1 MAKAK
6 LITRQETNTTV
17 TSNNFGKGSEL
28 SFAEADSNFLNL
40 RDTTFGVT
48 ADDSATIQIS
58 MDDTLY
64 IRGGTNVTTATNSD
78 GTITINSTASG
89 GDGFRIFGDDSAGVD
104 IVDGGNLYIQG
115 GTNVTTATNSDGT
128 LTING
133 PSLTSYLTASSSAT
147 LTNKAGNI
155 SQWTNDSGY
164 ITSNGHGDI
173 SFSGSTITSSGTTI
187 DLDDLVRF
195 NKSYKEDITALS
207 SGTSIAVDCSLASV
221 FSVTLAH
228 NATFTFN
235 NLATG
240 QSVSVIITQD
250 GTGSRTGAYT
260 SVLFPGN
267 AHTLSTGAADIDI
280 VSIFNDGTSLLGNM
294 SKDYS

>member
-6 LITRQETNTTV
+6 LITRQETTTTV

-48 ADDSATIQIS
+48 ADDSATIQIG
-58 MDDTLY
+58 MD
-64 IRGGTNVTTATNSD
+64 
-78 GTITINSTASG
+78 ST
-89 GDGFRIFGDDSAGVD
+89 
-104 IVDGGNLYIQG
+104 LYIQG
-115 GTNVTTATNSDGT
+115 GTNVTTSTNSDGSI
-128 LTING
+128 TIN
-133 PSLTSYLTASSSAT
+133 STAGST
-147 LTNKAGNI
+147 
-155 SQWTNDSGY
+155 
-164 ITSNGHGDI
+164 GDI
-173 SFSGSTITSSGTTI
+173 TFTGSTISSPSNADITLDPSGTGVINNNAT
-187 DLDDLVRF
+187 VRF
-195 NKSYKEDITALS
+195 NTNYKEDITALS

-240 QSVSVIITQD
+240 QSASVIITQD
-250 GTGSRTGAYT
+250 GSGSRTGAYT
-260 SVLFPGN
+260 SVLFPAN
-267 AHTLSTGAADIDI
+267 QHTLSTGAADIDI
-280 VSIFNDGTSLLGNM
+280 VSVFNDGTSLLGNI